1 MDKLKN
7 SFAIEEIGKALQL
20 KFPELGT
27 LIESL
32 KHLSTQYDFFSA
44 VAMHIV
50 PLIRKSEQFKT
61 LTNRWEREIRSSKK
75 ELEVLKQKALEEVTA
90 GFNLLSE
97 RIASEE
103 RIRIIPEVQQT
114 LSEAKGYLEGTRP
127 VYTPSHF
134 EMAADAMASTCR
146 LLIKHNASDLL
157 VDLVKLVYLNDNID
171 APAIEKCYFYTGIT
185 KMIKKQQ
192 EWSWEVYHFPYIC
205 WCYLKF
211 TDQLWNLKETAFEGK
226 ELKSDS
232 TEECAQSG
240 ELLGLHNYWV
250 ELQSIRNKR
259 QERTPFFTIERFSKY
274 LQVIC
279 SEILTLKAANAPETP
294 SFGITSLA
302 LHMHGEHL
310 LFLVEEQ
317 QKKTPYL
324 LHRFTGNPYDFFQY
338 LLKNPEKDAIPS
350 DFGMH
355 TNSASNLLD
364 RANIKGVLR
373 TLFFQKGTRKGSIQ
387 LPSAHIQLKNQEL
400 SLRLN
405 IEKHIKEMELTVYP
419 NFIDNTTR
427 AYV

>member
-7 SFAIEEIGKALQL
+7 SFASEEIGKALQL
-20 KFPELGT
+20 KFPELGV

-32 KHLSTQYDFFSA
+32 KHNSTQYDFFAA
-44 VAMHIV
+44 VAIHIV
-50 PLIRKSEQFKT
+50 PLIRKSKQFKT

-75 ELEVLKQKALEEVTA
+75 ELESLKQKALEEVRT
-90 GFNLLSE
+90 GFNLLSK
-97 RIASEE
+97 RIADNAHIQS
-103 RIRIIPEVQQT
+103 IPEVQQT
-114 LSEAKGYLEGTRP
+114 LSKAKGYLEGTRP

-146 LLIKHNASDLL
+146 LLIKHNAPDLL
-157 VDLVKLVYLNDNID
+157 VDLIKIVYLNDNID
-171 APAIEKCYFYTGIT
+171 APAIEKYYFYTCIT

-192 EWSWEVYHFPYIC
+192 EWGWDVYHLPYIC

-211 TDQLWNLKETAFEGK
+211 TDQLWNLKETAFERK

-232 TEECAQSG
+232 IEECNQSG

-259 QERTPFFTIERFSKY
+259 QGRTPFFTIERFSKY

-279 SEILTLKAANAPETP
+279 SEILILKKTDGPESSSP
-294 SFGITSLA
+294 KVTSLS
-302 LHMHGEHL
+302 LVMHGEYFIL
-310 LFLVEEQ
+310 LVEEYDN
-317 QKKTPYL
+317 KTPYL
-324 LHRFTGNPYDFFQY
+324 LHKFSGYPYDFFQY
-338 LLKNPEKDAIPS
+338 LLENPDKDATPS
-350 DFGMH
+350 DFEMH
-355 TNSASNLLD
+355 TNSVSNLLD

-373 TLFFQKGTRKGSIQ
+373 ALFFQKGSRKGGIQ

-400 SLRLN
+400 RLRLN
-405 IEKHIKEMELTVYP
+405 IEKHIKEMELNVYP
-419 NFIDNTTR
+419 NFIDNSMR

>member
-1 MDKLKN
+1 
-7 SFAIEEIGKALQL
+7 
-20 KFPELGT
+20 
-27 LIESL
+27 
-32 KHLSTQYDFFSA
+32 
-44 VAMHIV
+44 
-50 PLIRKSEQFKT
+50 
-61 LTNRWEREIRSSKK
+61 
-75 ELEVLKQKALEEVTA
+75 
-90 GFNLLSE
+90 
-97 RIASEE
+97 
-103 RIRIIPEVQQT
+103 
-114 LSEAKGYLEGTRP
+114 
-127 VYTPSHF
+127 
-134 EMAADAMASTCR
+134 MAADAMASTCR
-146 LLIKHNASDLL
+146 LLIKHNASNLL

-192 EWSWEVYHFPYIC
+192 EWSWEVYHLPYIC

-211 TDQLWNLKETAFEGK
+211 TNQLWNLKETAFEGK

-232 TEECAQSG
+232 IEECSQSS

-259 QERTPFFTIERFSKY
+259 QERTPFFTIEQFSKY

-310 LFLVEEQ
+310 LLLVEEQ

-324 LHRFTGNPYDFFQY
+324 LHRFTGNPYDFFEH
-338 LLKNPEKDAIPS
+338 LFKHPDKDATPA
-350 DFGMH
+350 DFAMH

-364 RANIKGVLR
+364 RANIKRTLR
-373 TLFFQKGTRKGSIQ
+373 TLFFQKGSRKGSIQ

-405 IEKHIKEMELTVYP
+405 IEKHIKEMELKVYP
-419 NFIDNTTR
+419 KFIEKPVR
-427 AYV
+427 S